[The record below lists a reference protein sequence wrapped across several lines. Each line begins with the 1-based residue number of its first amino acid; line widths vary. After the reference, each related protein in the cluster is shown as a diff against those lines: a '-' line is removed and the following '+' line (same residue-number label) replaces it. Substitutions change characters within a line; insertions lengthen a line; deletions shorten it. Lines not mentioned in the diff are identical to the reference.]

1 MSGTRKRE
9 STRREPVSLADRLTT
24 AGHPGPPD
32 GSLLPDHAQP
42 HSSRQAARR
51 HRKEQARRR
60 LTFTLLAIAVV
71 AVVVLGL
78 GAWWLTRDDKTT
90 TAAPVIGRTQRTLVM
105 TLAAP
110 GEAATSGALL
120 ATDTD
125 SGTAGGVLIQSRV
138 FVEGPAPEGVP
149 FGETVLL
156 PAASAPGDGIA
167 DTLNVLVDDTWQFT
181 PAALSSMVDAVGGV
195 LVDVDVDI
203 LGTSKNGQS
212 VLVIAAGDA
221 QQLTGSQAVAFA
233 QYLGK
238 QEAEESRLARLGQV
252 LEQLTQRFPDQET
265 ELEPI
270 VTAAV
275 AASTTTAD
283 EQTLTSFLLSFGDAV
298 RAGEVGF
305 QALTVTS
312 LETGGPAPAA
322 VADPE
327 GIDRLREGLLAG
339 SLPADT
345 SGTAIRVLVENGV
358 GTPLLEQ
365 SAAKLL
371 QADGYDFDNGG
382 NASSF
387 DFEQTRVLIPDAT
400 AASQELGDAVAET
413 LGVPESAVQVTDQ
426 GTSVADVIVILGA
439 DFQAVRP

>member
-1 MSGTRKRE
+1 MSGTRKRA
-9 STRREPVSLADRLTT
+9 STRREQVSLADRLTIP
-24 AGHPGPPD
+24 GHPDPTD

-42 HSSRQAARR
+42 HPSRQATRR

-60 LTFTLLAIAVV
+60 WAFTLLGVAVV
-71 AVVVLGL
+71 AALVLGLL

-90 TAAPVIGRTQRTLVM
+90 TDELVVGRTQRTLVM

-167 DTLNVLVDDTWQFT
+167 DTLNVLVDETWQVT

-203 LGTSKNGQS
+203 LGTSKSGQS
-212 VLVIAAGDA
+212 VLVLAAGDA
-221 QQLTGSQAVAFA
+221 QQLTGSQAAAFA

-252 LEQLTQRFPDQET
+252 LEQLTQSLPEQET
-265 ELEPI
+265 ELAPI
-270 VTAAV
+270 VAAAV

-283 EQTLTSFLLSFGDAV
+283 EQTLSSFLLSFGDAV

-305 QALTVTS
+305 QALTVS
-312 LETGGPAPAA
+312 LLETGGPAPAA

-327 GIDRLREGLLAG
+327 GIDRLRGGLLAG
-339 SLPADT
+339 SLPADA

-400 AASQELGDAVAET
+400 PASLELGNAVAET
-413 LGVPESAVQVTDQ
+413 LGVPQSAVQITDQ

-439 DFQAVRP
+439 DFQP